1 MMSDEA
7 LYLEATKEVDES
19 RTDPAFWAKALAQSK
34 GDLDKAKWLYIDLR
48 VEAMKIQESP
58 AHKEITAPNDAPE
71 LKNKASQVKKKSW
84 NQRANNE
91 LVEGQ
96 DEDGFISVQEA
107 SVIAKESDES
117 IISRIKDGELRG
129 RVNASGEWSL
139 HSDSFSVLTGFV
151 GSTTQSN
158 DVDQPQKPSVW
169 RYVGAW
175 IVWGI
180 FITIIGWVVYG
191 LNWFVLA
198 IPQDAYWYPN
208 ISGMHLSYGLHL
220 TNLAINTLFVILSF
234 KWVYFHLQA
243 FKGLDA
249 RKVLPWIYGFYIL
262 QVLVGIALL
271 GLIGDRLPTRV
282 EYSLFGMFA
291 GLVSCLSIRHLV
303 MRRYQSADP
312 YP

>member
-1 MMSDEA
+1 MSDEA
-7 LYLEATKEVDES
+7 LYLEATKEVDEG

-48 VEAMKIQESP
+48 VEAMKLQGIP
-58 AHKEITAPNDAPE
+58 AHKESTAPHDSSE
-71 LKNKASQVKKKSW
+71 LNKKASPAKKKSR
-84 NQRANNE
+84 NQRANDE

-96 DEDGFISVQEA
+96 DEDGFISVEEA
-107 SVIAKESDES
+107 SAIAKESTQS
-117 IISRIKDGELRG
+117 IISRIKEGELRG
-129 RVNASGEWSL
+129 RVNTSGDWSL
-139 HSDSFSVLTGFV
+139 HSDSFSLITGYV
-151 GSTTQSN
+151 GTGSQSN
-158 DVDQPQKPSVW
+158 DVDQPQKSSVW
-169 RYVGAW
+169 RYIGAW

-180 FITIIGWVVYG
+180 VITIIGWVVYG
-191 LNWFVLA
+191 LNWLFLA

-234 KWVYFHLQA
+234 KWVYFHLRA

-262 QVLVGIALL
+262 QVLVGVALL
-271 GLIGDRLPTRV
+271 GLIGDRLPTRM

-303 MRRYQSADP
+303 VRRYQSADSRS
-312 YP
+312 